1 MTQPVCAIVGA
12 GPGLGMAIARRF
24 GREGFLLALLA
35 RDEGALQ
42 VRAGG
47 LQAEGLSAF
56 AFPADASDPQ
66 SLKCALSAAKT
77 GLGAPS
83 VLVYNAVSVT
93 RAMPSELAPDALAA
107 DFRVGVAGALAATQI
122 VLPWMT
128 AAGQGTI
135 LFTGGGFAFEPTPAL
150 ASLGVAKAGLRNL
163 ALSLA
168 GELGDAGIHVATV
181 TVCGMVATGTA
192 FDPELIAEAFWHLHA
207 QPREAWERE
216 RLIK

>member
-42 VRAGG
+42 VRAGA

-56 AFPADASDPQ
+56 AFPADAGDPQ
-66 SLKCALSAAKT
+66 SLKGALSAAKM
-77 GLGAPS
+77 GLGPPS
-83 VLVYNAVSVT
+83 VLVCNAVSAT
-93 RAMPSELAPDALAA
+93 RAMPSELAPDALVA

-135 LFTGGGFAFEPTPAL
+135 LFTGGGFALEPTPAL
-150 ASLGVAKAGLRNL
+150 ASVGAAKAALRNL
-163 ALSLA
+163 AFSLA
-168 GELGDAGIHVATV
+168 GELGDAGIHLATV
-181 TVCGMVATGTA
+181 TVCGMVAPGTA
-192 FDPELIAEAFWHLHA
+192 FDPDLVAGAFWHLHA
-207 QPREAWERE
+207 QPREAWDRE
-216 RLIK
+216 RLIT